1 MISSGRRGV
10 RTGLR
15 RHRISAAFHAPGRW
29 ADSLRIGLHAN
40 FLDIAQL
47 GAHTGDGEVEV
58 HGGARVGQEEV
69 LGYVEAGGDGRAE
82 GKGGGLKRTGEGP
95 NKSIC
100 E

>member
-1 MISSGRRGV
+1 M

-15 RHRISAAFHAPGRW
+15 RHRISAAFHAPGRR

-58 HGGARVGQEEV
+58 HSGARVGQEEV